1 MSSFWRNQFE
11 KNFVSTDTKL
21 GLDEILQ
28 EAHDVYWGS
37 LGASLMKFHGEI
49 DPAKL
54 EALDQLYNGESAVR
68 MAAKDCYDYAI
79 NGRLSLAQDG
89 EEETRMNDN
98 WARLATLVLSARPD
112 IEVFSPR
119 IGGREMVLP
128 KGLEH
133 LLLQALVRA
142 RLDLDTHPK
151 FGNDQALPM
160 FLSGEDNSGYLTL
173 KEIALLGQMSER
185 AVRNAA
191 QPTAADRLQTRKE
204 QSQTVVD
211 SEEAL
216 RWLKGRR
223 GFVATRAD

>member
-1 MSSFWRNQFE
+1 MSTFWRNQFE
-11 KNFVSTDTKL
+11 KNFLPAETKL
-21 GLDEILQ
+21 GLDEIIQ
-28 EAHDVYWGS
+28 EAHDAYWGS
-37 LGASLMKFHGEI
+37 LGASLMKFNGEI

-54 EALDQLYNGESAVR
+54 KSLDQLYNGESAVR
-68 MAAKDCYDYAI
+68 TAAKDCYDYAI
-79 NGRLSLAQDG
+79 NGRLSLAKDG

-119 IGGREMVLP
+119 IGGHEMVLP

-133 LLLQALVRA
+133 LLFQALVRA

-151 FGNDQALPM
+151 FEDDEAVPM
-160 FLSGEDNSGYLTL
+160 FLSGEDNCGYLTL
-173 KEIALLGQMSER
+173 KEIAVLGQMSER

-204 QSQTVVD
+204 QNQTVVD
-211 SEEAL
+211 SQEAL

-223 GFVATRAD
+223 GFVVTRAD

>member
-21 GLDEILQ
+21 GLEEILQ

-49 DPAKL
+49 DPTKL
-54 EALDQLYNGESAVR
+54 EALDRLYNGESAVR
-68 MAAKDCYDYAI
+68 MAARDCYDYAI

-89 EEETRMNDN
+89 EEETRTNDN

-119 IGGREMVLP
+119 IGGREMMLP

-133 LLLQALVRA
+133 LLFQALVRA
-142 RLDLDTHPK
+142 RLDLDTDPK
-151 FGNDQALPM
+151 FEDDEALPM
-160 FLSGEDNSGYLTL
+160 FLSGEDNCGYLTL
-173 KEIALLGQMSER
+173 KEIAVLGRMSER

-191 QPTAADRLQTRKE
+191 QSTAANQLKTRKE
-204 QSQTVVD
+204 KSQTVVD
-211 SEEAL
+211 AHEAL

-223 GFVATRAD
+223 GFIATRAD

>member
-1 MSSFWRNQFE
+1 MSSHWRKQFE

-28 EAHDVYWGS
+28 EAHDVYWGA

-54 EALDQLYNGESAVR
+54 VALDQLYNGESAVR

-79 NGRLSLAQDG
+79 NGRLSLVQDG

-128 KGLEH
+128 EGLEH

-151 FGNDQALPM
+151 FENDQALPM

-191 QPTAADRLQTRKE
+191 QPTAADQLKTRKE
-204 QSQTVVD
+204 QNQTVVD
-211 SEEAL
+211 AHEAL

-223 GFVATRAD
+223 GFVATRVD

>member
-49 DPAKL
+49 NPAKL